1 MNKRRLGISIGA
13 IAALVAMV
21 AWIGELDLGLEDAVE
36 SAPPAAETDSNP
48 PRSNPSLSKP

>member
-1 MNKRRLGISIGA
+1 MNKRRLGIAIGA

-36 SAPPAAETDSNP
+36 SAPPAAATDSNP
-48 PRSNPSLSKP
+48 PRSNPSFSKP

>member
-36 SAPPAAETDSNP
+36 SAPPAAETNSNP
-48 PRSNPSLSKP
+48 PRSNPSVSKP

>member
-1 MNKRRLGISIGA
+1 MNKRRLGMAIGA

-36 SAPPAAETDSNP
+36 SAPFAAATDSNP
-48 PRSNPSLSKP
+48 PRSNPSFSKP

>member
-1 MNKRRLGISIGA
+1 MNKRRLGIAIGA

-36 SAPPAAETDSNP
+36 SAAPAAATDSNP
-48 PRSNPSLSKP
+48 PRSNPAFSKP